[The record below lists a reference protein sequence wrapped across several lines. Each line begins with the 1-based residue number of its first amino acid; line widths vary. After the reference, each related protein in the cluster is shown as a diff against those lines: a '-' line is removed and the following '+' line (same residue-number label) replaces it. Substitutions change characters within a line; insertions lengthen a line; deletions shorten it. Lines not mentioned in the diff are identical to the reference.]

1 MPKSKTDITES
12 NYIEVKNAKI
22 HNLKEI
28 SINIPRD
35 KFVVITGLSG
45 SGKSSLAFNTL
56 YAEGQRRYIESL
68 SSYARQFLG
77 KIKKPEVEYI
87 KGIPPAIAIEQKV
100 NTKNSRST
108 VGTSTEIYDYLKLFY
123 ARIGTTFSP
132 KSGRRVEKHTV
143 TDVVNFALKY
153 PKGTKVMILAP
164 IYFPKERSII
174 QQLTIIQQQ
183 GYTRILKVQNLK
195 KSETKKVKNLE
206 SSDTLKI
213 QDILSEK
220 EKITKTSAKKD
231 NYFIIIDRVKVS
243 DNEDN
248 ISRIGDS
255 VATSFFEGRG
265 KSVLK
270 IINKDD
276 DIYQEFSNKFEADG
290 IEFEEPTVHT
300 FNFNNPIG
308 ACKLCGGFGKIIGIS
323 EKLVVPNQKLSLF
336 EDGVACWR
344 GEKMQYYKNQLIEV
358 SEKVKF
364 PIHKPYNQLTDK
376 QKELLWNGNEYFEG
390 INPFFKILESKPH
403 KIQSRIILARYRGKT
418 NCPDCKGTRLKKEAS
433 YVKIAGRPI
442 QHLVVMQIGD
452 LKEYFKNI
460 KLTDYEKEV
469 TKRILI
475 EINSRLDFLLNV
487 GLNYLT
493 LNRLSSTLS
502 GGESQRINLA
512 TSIGSSLVGALYILD
527 EPTIGLHSRDCNR
540 LIKVL
545 RNLQEIGNTV
555 VVVEHDEDVMR
566 EADEIIDMG
575 PLAGSN
581 GGEIVFQGNRDE
593 LIKAKNSLTAKYLT
607 GVEKIDV
614 PKNRRKNSKQNG
626 KIEIIGAT
634 QNNLKDIN
642 ISFPLKIMTVVTGVS
657 GSGKSSLVGDI
668 LFPALQRKFDIYSS
682 QVGSFEEIK
691 GDFDKLKN
699 VEFVDQNP
707 IGRSSRSNPVTYI
720 KAYDDIRKLFSQQ
733 QHSKINGFQ
742 PSHFSFNVDGGRCDE
757 CQGDGTITIEMQFMA
772 DVILTCESCNGKRFK
787 DDVLDVKFKGK
798 NIYEV
803 LDMTV
808 DDAIDFFGRS
818 QLLERKIYQKL
829 QVLADVG
836 LGYVKLGQASNSL
849 SGGESQRIKLASFL
863 IHDKKDKPTMF
874 IFDEPTTGLHFHD
887 IKKLLAAFNALLHN
901 GHTIIII
908 EHNLEIIKNAD
919 WIIDIGAEGGAD
931 GGNIVFEGTP
941 EDIIKCK
948 KSHTGKYLK
957 KVLSS

>member
-1 MPKSKTDITES
+1 MQKSKTNKTD
-12 NYIEVKNAKI
+12 NNLIEIKNAKI
-22 HNLKEI
+22 HNLKKV
-28 SINIPRD
+28 SLNIPRD

-77 KIKKPEVEYI
+77 KIKKPEVDYI

-132 KSGRRVEKHTV
+132 KSGKKVVKHSI
-143 TDVVNFALKY
+143 TDVVNFALKH

-164 IYFPKERSII
+164 IGFPKERTII
-174 QQLTIIQQQ
+174 QQLTIISQQ
-183 GYTRILKVQNLK
+183 GYTRIEK
-195 KSETKKVKNLE
+195 KTDKE
-206 SSDTLKI
+206 SIVLKI

-220 EKITKTSAKKD
+220 TKITKTSAKKD
-231 NYFIIIDRVKVS
+231 NFFIIIDRVKVS

-255 VATSFFEGRG
+255 VATSFFEGKG

-270 IINKDD
+270 IINKNE

-290 IEFEEPTVHT
+290 IEFEEPTVHI

-323 EKLVVPNQKLSLF
+323 EKLVIPNQKLSIF
-336 EDGVACWR
+336 QNAVACWR

-358 SEKVKF
+358 SEKINF
-364 PIHKPYNQLTDK
+364 PIHKPYNQLSDK
-376 QKELLWNGNEYFEG
+376 QKELLWNGNKDFAG
-390 INPFFKILESKPH
+390 INKFFKILESKPH

-418 NCPDCKGTRLKKEAS
+418 DCPDCKGTRLKKETS
-433 YVKIAGRPI
+433 YIKVADRPI
-442 QHLVVMQIGD
+442 QDLVIMQIGD
-452 LKEYFKNI
+452 LKEYFKII

-475 EINSRLDFLLNV
+475 EINSRIEFLTNV
-487 GLNYLT
+487 GLSYLT

-545 RNLQEIGNTV
+545 RKLQEIGNSV
-555 VVVEHDEDVMR
+555 VVVEHDEEVMR
-566 EADEIIDMG
+566 EADLIIDMG
-575 PLAGSN
+575 PLAGSH
-581 GGEIVFQGNRDE
+581 GGEVVFQGTIDE
-593 LIKAKNSLTAKYLT
+593 LVNAKNSLTAKYLT
-607 GVEKIDV
+607 GEEKIAI
-614 PKNRRKNSKQNG
+614 PKSRRKNSKLNG

-642 ISFPLKIMTVVTGVS
+642 VSFPLKIMTVVTGVS

-668 LFPALQRKFDIYSS
+668 LFPALQRKYDIYSS

-699 VEFVDQNP
+699 IEFVDQNP

-733 QHSKINGFQ
+733 QAAKINAFQ
-742 PSHFSFNVDGGRCDE
+742 PAHFSFNIDGGRCDE
-757 CQGDGTITIEMQFMA
+757 CLGDGTITIEMQFMA
-772 DVILTCESCNGKRFK
+772 DVVLTCESCNGKRFK
-787 DDVLDVKFKGK
+787 EDVLEVKFKNK
-798 NIYEV
+798 NIFDILE
-803 LDMTV
+803 LTV
-808 DDAIDFFGRS
+808 DDAIEFFNGE
-818 QLLERKIYQKL
+818 QTLERKINQKL
-829 QVLADVG
+829 KILSNVG

-887 IKKLLAAFNALLHN
+887 IKKLLAAFNALLEN

-919 WIIDIGAEGGAD
+919 WIIDIGAEGGD
-931 GGNIVFEGTP
+931 NGGNIVFEGTP
-941 EDIIKCK
+941 EDLIKCK
-948 KSHTGKYLK
+948 KSYTGQFLK
-957 KVLSS
+957 PILENK

>member
-1 MPKSKTDITES
+1 MPKSKAKTTTSDF
-12 NYIEVKNAKI
+12 IEIKNAKI
-22 HNLKEI
+22 HNLKKV
-28 SINIPRD
+28 SLNIPRD

-77 KIKKPEVEYI
+77 KIKKPEVDYI

-123 ARIGTTFSP
+123 ARIGNTFSP
-132 KSGRRVEKHTV
+132 ISGKKVVKHSI
-143 TDVVNFALKY
+143 TDVVNFALKH
-153 PKGTKVMILAP
+153 PNGTKIMILAP
-164 IYFPKERSII
+164 IDFPKERTII
-174 QQLTIIQQQ
+174 QQLTIISQQ
-183 GYTRILKVQNLK
+183 GYTRIEK
-195 KSETKKVKNLE
+195 KTGTE
-206 SSDTLKI
+206 SKLIKI

-231 NYFIIIDRVKVS
+231 KFFIIVDRIKVS

-255 VATSFFEGRG
+255 VATSFFEGKG
-265 KSVLK
+265 KTVLK
-270 IINKDD
+270 IINENE

-290 IEFEEPTVHT
+290 TEFEEPTVHT

-323 EKLVVPNQKLSLF
+323 EKLVVPNQKLSIF
-336 EDGVACWR
+336 QDAVACWR

-358 SEKVKF
+358 SEKINF
-364 PIHKPYNQLTDK
+364 PIHKPYNKLSDS
-376 QKELLWNGNEYFEG
+376 QKELLWNGNKDFEG
-390 INPFFKILESKPH
+390 INTFFKILESKPH

-418 NCPDCKGTRLKKEAS
+418 DCPDCKGTRLKKETS
-433 YVKIAGRPI
+433 YIKIAGRPI
-442 QHLVVMQIGD
+442 QDLVLMQIGD

-460 KLTDYEKEV
+460 KLSDYEKEV

-475 EINSRLDFLLNV
+475 EINSRLEFLCNV
-487 GLNYLT
+487 GLSYLT

-545 RNLQEIGNTV
+545 RKLQEIGNSV

-566 EADEIIDMG
+566 EADQIIDMG
-575 PLAGSN
+575 PLAGSH
-581 GGEIVFQGNRDE
+581 GGEVVFQGNRDQ
-593 LIKAKNSLTAKYLT
+593 LVKAKNSLTAKYLT
-607 GVEKIDV
+607 GEEKIAI
-614 PKNRRKNSKQNG
+614 PKNRRKNSKLNG

-634 QNNLKDIN
+634 HNNLKDIN
-642 ISFPLKIMTVVTGVS
+642 VSFPLKIMTVVTGVS

-668 LFPALQRKFDIYSS
+668 LFPALQRKYDIYSS

-691 GDFDKLKN
+691 GDFNKLRN

-720 KAYDDIRKLFSQQ
+720 KAYDEIRKLFSQQ
-733 QHSKINGFQ
+733 QASKINGFQ
-742 PSHFSFNVDGGRCDE
+742 PAHFSFNIDGGRCDE

-772 DVILTCESCNGKRFK
+772 DVVLTCESCNGKRFK
-787 DDVLDVKFKGK
+787 EDVLEVKFKNK
-798 NIYEV
+798 NIYDILE
-803 LDMTV
+803 LTV
-808 DDAIDFFGRS
+808 DDAIEFFGGE
-818 QLLERKIYQKL
+818 QTLERKIKQKL
-829 QVLADVG
+829 QVLSDVG

-887 IKKLLAAFNALLHN
+887 IKKLLAAFNALLEN

-941 EDIIKCK
+941 EELIKCEE
-948 KSHTGKYLK
+948 SYTGHFLK
-957 KVLSS
+957 PILENI